1 MKVLLWFTLSLY
13 GVSLGAVI
21 ASISGHRHS
30 LERFSRYTLFV
41 AFGLHTLVLGL
52 RMLEV
57 GHAPMMGR
65 YETLLFFSW
74 TVVLLNLIL
83 IARYQFRET
92 ELLTAPAVM
101 LALVFAAL
109 TDASVIPLPLVLKTW
124 WFEVHVVTS
133 FFAYALFSL
142 AAAAGSVYLYRARG
156 PGQTTLVLLQNITY
170 RATLWGF
177 SFFSLSMLLGSIW
190 AYLAWGSYWTWESKS
205 TASLLLWFY
214 FAGVL
219 HTRFARQWRGRPA
232 ALLAVVGF
240 ALVLFTYLGVSVFL
254 ESSHRM

>member
-1 MKVLLWFTLSLY
+1 MKVLLWFTLGLY
-13 GVSLGAVI
+13 GVSLLAM
-21 ASISGHRHS
+21 AAAISGPRRR
-30 LERFSRYTLFV
+30 LERFSRHTLFV
-41 AFGLHTLVLGL
+41 AFGLHTLLLGL

-92 ELLTAPAVM
+92 EFLTAPAVM

-109 TDASVIPLPLVLKTW
+109 SDTSINPLPLVLKTW

-142 AAAAGSVYLYRARG
+142 AAASGSVYLYRLRRQA
-156 PGQTTLVLLQNITY
+156 PTTLVLLQNITY

-177 SFFSLSMLLGSIW
+177 SFFSLSMLLGAIW

-232 ALLAVVGF
+232 ALLAVIGF
-240 ALVLFTYLGVSVFL
+240 AMVLFTYLGVSVFL